1 MDYLT
6 LLEATLPDLIV
17 VVALFAALGVDYG
30 LRRGSNPDE
39 RGRVAAGVTTIGL
52 LLALGCILS
61 QFLQGEVLRLGEG
74 QLVLDATGLAAKGLI
89 YGLALMVTQFAAHHA
104 PTTHASEYHAL
115 LLLAALG
122 MSFLSTTENL
132 LLAFVA
138 LELVSLS
145 LYALT
150 AFNTSS
156 ARSAEAG
163 LKYFAFGGVASAFF
177 VFGIS
182 YLYGATGSLDMGDW
196 AHLEELPSLFA
207 LGLIFTLVGLG
218 FKVAVVPFHLWAP
231 DVYQCAPT
239 PVAAWV
245 ASGSKIASVFLLV
258 RLVGAVPGI
267 DEAALLVFVP
277 LALAAVLSML
287 IGNLGALRQSNL
299 KRLLAYASIANGGYL
314 LIGLIALSPD
324 GFAASLFYVM
334 VYALAN
340 VGAFGVIGLLS
351 DRVQGEGRVEDFA
364 GCWKRYPGLSF
375 AFLLFL
381 LSSAGIPPLAGFVGK
396 YYLFFAAFGQ
406 IDATYVLND
415 ALIGRNGWMVFL
427 VGLALVTS
435 VISLY
440 YYVRVLKPFLV
451 TDEKSAHLD
460 DGVEIRP
467 GIRLSLFALAAL
479 VVGLGVCPGPVMEL
493 LKASFAG

>member
-6 LLEATLPDLIV
+6 LLQATLPDLIV

-30 LRRGSNPDE
+30 LRRGKDPDE
-39 RGRVAAGVTTIGL
+39 RGRIAASVTTIGL
-52 LLALGCILS
+52 FLALGCVLF
-61 QFLQGEVLRLGEG
+61 QFLQGETLRLGEG
-74 QLVLDATGLAAKGLI
+74 QLVLDATGLAAKALI
-89 YGLALMVTQFAAHHA
+89 YALALVVTQFAAHHA

-150 AFNTSS
+150 AFKTSS
-156 ARSAEAG
+156 SQSAEAG

-182 YLYGATGSLDMGDW
+182 YLYGATGSLDMADW
-196 AHLEELPSLFA
+196 ADLEELPSLFA
-207 LGLIFTLVGLG
+207 LGLAFALVGLG

-245 ASGSKIASVFLLV
+245 ASGSKIASVFFLVNLLA
-258 RLVGAVPGI
+258 AVPGG
-267 DEAALLVFVP
+267 EETALLVFVP
-277 LALAAVLSML
+277 LALAASFSML

-314 LIGLIALSPD
+314 LIGALASSTD
-324 GFAASLFYVM
+324 GFAAALFYVI

-340 VGAFGVIGLLS
+340 MGAFGVIGLLS
-351 DRVQGEGRVEDFA
+351 DRMKGEGGIDDFG
-364 GCWKRYPGLSF
+364 GCWRRHPGLSF

-406 IDATYVLND
+406 IDATYVLDD
-415 ALIGRNGWMVFL
+415 ALVGRNGWMVFL
-427 VGLALVTS
+427 VGMALVMS

-440 YYVRVLKPFLV
+440 YYLRVLKAFLV
-451 TDEKSAHLD
+451 SEEKSPHLD

-467 GIRLSLFALAAL
+467 GVRLSVFCLAAL
-479 VVGLGVCPGPVMEL
+479 VVALGIWPSPFMEL
-493 LKASFAG
+493 LQAGFLK

>member
-30 LRRGSNPDE
+30 LCQGKSPHE
-39 RGRVAAGVTTIGL
+39 RGRIAGEVSSIGL
-52 LLALGCILS
+52 LLALCCLAF
-61 QFLQGEVLRLGEG
+61 QWMQGSVFEIAEG
-74 QLVLDATGLAAKGLI
+74 QLNLDATGLAAKAI
-89 YGLALMVTQFAAHHA
+89 VYGLTLAVIRFATRHC

-115 LLLAALG
+115 ILLSALG
-122 MSFLSTTENL
+122 MGFLATTENL

-145 LYALT
+145 LYALV
-150 AFNTSS
+150 AFKTSS
-156 ARSAEAG
+156 PQSAEAG

-177 VFGIS
+177 VFGVS
-182 YLYGATGSLDMGDW
+182 YLYGATGSLDIGTWSDW
-196 AHLEELPSLFA
+196 SDRSTLFA
-207 LGLIFTLVGLG
+207 LGLVFVLVGLG

-231 DVYQCAPT
+231 DVYQSAPT

-245 ASGSKIASVFLLV
+245 ASGSKVASVFFLV
-258 RLVGAVPGI
+258 KLIAAVPPGPETATMI
-267 DEAALLVFVP
+267 FAP
-277 LALAAVLSML
+277 LATAAIFSML

-314 LIGLIALSPD
+314 LIGLLAGSPD
-324 GFAASLFYVM
+324 GYAASIFYVV

-351 DRVQGEGRVEDFA
+351 DRMKGDGRLEDFS
-364 GCWKRYPGLSF
+364 GSWRRHPGLSF

-396 YYLFFAAFGQ
+396 YYLFYSAFDQ
-406 IDATYVLND
+406 VEMSYVLGE
-415 ALIGRNGWMVFL
+415 LLSGRNGWLVFL
-427 VGLALVTS
+427 VCLALVMS

-440 YYVRVLKPFLV
+440 YYVLALKAFLV
-451 TDEKSAHLD
+451 SEDESPHLD
-460 DGVEIRP
+460 DDEGISP
-467 GIRLSLFALAAL
+467 GIKLCVFALALL
-479 VVGLGVCPGPVMEL
+479 VLILGVYPGPFMAFL
-493 LKASFAG
+493 QAAF

>member
-1 MDYLT
+1 MDYLK

-17 VVALFAALGVDYG
+17 VIALFAALGVDYG
-30 LRRGSNPDE
+30 LRRGSDPDE
-39 RGRVAAGVTTIGL
+39 RGREAAGVTTIGL
-52 LLALGCILS
+52 LLALGCILY
-61 QFLQGEVLRLGEG
+61 QFLQGENLRFGEG
-74 QLVLDATGLAAKGLI
+74 QLVLDATGLAAKALV

-104 PTTHASEYHAL
+104 PTSHASEYHAL
-115 LLLAALG
+115 ILLASIG

-156 ARSAEAG
+156 PRSAEAG

-177 VFGIS
+177 VFGLS

-196 AHLEELPSLFA
+196 ADLEELSSLFA
-207 LGLIFTLVGLG
+207 LGLVFALVGLG

-245 ASGSKIASVFLLV
+245 ASGSKIASVFFLL
-258 RLVGAVPGI
+258 RLVVAVPESVGVTAVI
-267 DEAALLVFVP
+267 FAP

-287 IGNLGALRQSNL
+287 IGNLGALRQSNV

-314 LIGLIALSPD
+314 LIGLLALSPD
-324 GFAASLFYVM
+324 GFAAALFYVA

-351 DRVQGEGRVEDFA
+351 DRMKGEGGFDEFA

-375 AFLLFL
+375 AFLLFI

-396 YYLFFAAFGQ
+396 YYLFYAAFGQ

-451 TDEKSAHLD
+451 SEEKSAHLD

-479 VVGLGVCPGPVMEL
+479 VLGLGVCPGPVMEL
-493 LKASFAG
+493 LRTGFAG